1 MEARPNEKGQP
12 VKKLST
18 LVLIAALGAWTSAS
32 ATIIQ
37 GTSLADQLYAAGAR
51 NLNVNTDQ
59 VLDEKWQVTA
69 TGFAG
74 ARLLFEL
81 AGFANE
87 NAFGVYDLTNTS
99 NRLTIFSGPNG
110 AGSRGLL
117 ANEGNEFCAQ
127 LWMGATSCSTFGSGF
142 FGFFLQTP
150 GGTFYS
156 EEHLNGDNEDHMV
169 AFEGGEHSG
178 TIAGRPWVENEFI
191 LAWEDLFGG
200 GDRDFDDFGV
210 LVGPIVAIAEPAS
223 LALFGLGLIGIFY
236 YTRRRR
242 VRIRG

>member
-1 MEARPNEKGQP
+1 

-18 LVLIAALGAWTSAS
+18 LALIAALGAWTSAS

-51 NLNVNTDQ
+51 NLNVHTDQ

-81 AGFANE
+81 AGFSNS

-117 ANEGNEFCAQ
+117 ANDGNQFCAG
-127 LWMGATSCSTFGSGF
+127 LWLGAMDCADFGSHM

-150 GGTFYS
+150 ETTFYS
-156 EEHLNGDNEDHMV
+156 QEHLNADNEDHMV
-169 AFEGGEHSG
+169 GFEGGEDRG
-178 TIAGRPWVENEFI
+178 MIANRPWVENEFI

-223 LALFGLGLIGIFY
+223 LALFGIGLIGVLY

-242 VRIRG
+242 VGIQWAKN